1 VNQDLRGQDGFALAH
16 QALQELA
23 ERDLSASGP
32 NYVVWTTHLS
42 GSNDALSKAIADIE
56 VQGARITD
64 AALTMFFRDHVEP
77 PSSDDNALEAT
88 HAADAHL
95 KEVLDTLSELGADT
109 AAYGATLNGA
119 ADALAAPPTA
129 TNLADVVRNLVQ
141 ATSSMQSRTQELE
154 QRLSDT
160 SREMSELRT
169 TLEKTR
175 IEALTDPLTG
185 AANRKRFDQTLE
197 QAREHALSSNTPLS
211 LVIGDIDHFKRI
223 NDTWGHQ
230 TGDHIIRFVAKTMMD
245 TAGDANLVARY
256 GGEEF
261 AIVMPGSA
269 LPAAHQLAEMVRASI
284 ESKKLKR
291 KSTNES
297 LGTITVSFGVAELI
311 GDEPH
316 WKLVERADQA
326 LYESKNGGRNKVSSR
341 AA

>member
-129 TNLADVVRNLVQ
+129 SRVATAYRGSCVKNRNPRE
-141 ATSSMQSRTQELE
+141 RTQRGLC
-154 QRLSDT
+154 RLRKIGTAST
-160 SREMSELRT
+160 
-169 TLEKTR
+169 
-175 IEALTDPLTG
+175 
-185 AANRKRFDQTLE
+185 AAADDF
-197 QAREHALSSNTPLS
+197 LSIL
-211 LVIGDIDHFKRI
+211 
-223 NDTWGHQ
+223 
-230 TGDHIIRFVAKTMMD
+230 
-245 TAGDANLVARY
+245 
-256 GGEEF
+256 
-261 AIVMPGSA
+261 
-269 LPAAHQLAEMVRASI
+269 MVRWGSY
-284 ESKKLKR
+284 S
-291 KSTNES
+291 
-297 LGTITVSFGVAELI
+297 
-311 GDEPH
+311 
-316 WKLVERADQA
+316 
-326 LYESKNGGRNKVSSR
+326 
-341 AA
+341 